1 MEGSRG
7 GAEGCT
13 GGLRRFPSPGDVFGR
28 RRGRGGRR
36 REGESVLRPCVR
48 TQEGARRPAECP
60 ACARGFAAAH
70 RWHRRAPRGRTV
82 LIRRATHRIKRA
94 SSSQAE
100 DHTRDRLADVIETY
114 RIKHLPKPEE
124 DSPEKQVRKR
134 RHSWPRSRAN
144 FSFS

>member
-1 MEGSRG
+1 MAVTNDSAPSSIRI
-7 GAEGCT
+7 
-13 GGLRRFPSPGDVFGR
+13 GLRRRAALRDARVQYVMGHGFVAKSPLNLKAPPL
-28 RRGRGGRR
+28 
-36 REGESVLRPCVR
+36 SRPLSL
-48 TQEGARRPAECP
+48 
-60 ACARGFAAAH
+60 F
-70 RWHRRAPRGRTV
+70 
-82 LIRRATHRIKRA
+82 IRRATHRIKRA